1 VERHRECRMV
11 LDAVGSR
18 GMSLQWPRASSNA
31 AVNSNTVKTCS
42 RGSHCQY
49 AAAHAR
55 LSTQQERA
63 VRRIERRQGS
73 CWHGIS
79 TRRHSE
85 YRTLRCSG
93 RIKLTRMCAPLNAK
107 PAAMYCAGFEGFA
120 MQLHHVFLA
129 WALGAF
135 LRVRPI
141 SGSAIVLNSPH
152 PFRIYQ
158 EIDKI
163 TLKQR

>member
-1 VERHRECRMV
+1 
-11 LDAVGSR
+11 
-18 GMSLQWPRASSNA
+18 
-31 AVNSNTVKTCS
+31 
-42 RGSHCQY
+42 
-49 AAAHAR
+49 
-55 LSTQQERA
+55 
-63 VRRIERRQGS
+63 
-73 CWHGIS
+73 
-79 TRRHSE
+79 
-85 YRTLRCSG
+85 
-93 RIKLTRMCAPLNAK
+93 MCAPLNAK

-120 MQLHHVFLA
+120 MQVHHVFLA